1 MALAPEQKNP
11 LELVR
16 GWRGKIS
23 ARTGI
28 TNFSADSATRALMDV
43 LAQEFVQTR
52 QAQLDSYYSGQLSR
66 ATGAQ
71 LDTIGEDLGLPRL
84 QPTFASSSAAEQN
97 HAFYVDSG
105 TFGDINGGFDIVIPQ
120 GTEVFSDEKENELG
134 VRVRYILAA
143 SVTLD
148 ASDTIGYVPIKAM
161 SAGPSYN
168 VGPSVLRNHN
178 FTDYSSSGSSTLK
191 CLNFFA
197 ILNGRSQESDDRY
210 RFRLSRNYDRLV
222 SRNDSRILLNALQ
235 VPGVLDT
242 KVVPGYFGI
251 GTAGVVVLGPDYE
264 TSNNLLSAVQAQLDT
279 MAVPGLRAIT
289 SAATKVQVDFQM
301 QLSTT
306 RELSTAT
313 KRQLEA
319 DLRRVLKNALRSVQ
333 IGTSITLRELET
345 SVFEN
350 ARSVLKMGRREGSD
364 VRMFKNV
371 FLRRGSAV
379 GIMSEREQ
387 LLATSINLEPTE
399 FLDIG
404 TVEFSYQ

>member
-1 MALAPEQKNP
+1 M
-11 LELVR
+11 
-16 GWRGKIS
+16 
-23 ARTGI
+23 
-28 TNFSADSATRALMDV
+28 
-43 LAQEFVQTR
+43 
-52 QAQLDSYYSGQLSR
+52 
-66 ATGAQ
+66 
-71 LDTIGEDLGLPRL
+71 
-84 QPTFASSSAAEQN
+84 
-97 HAFYVDSG
+97 
-105 TFGDINGGFDIVIPQ
+105 
-120 GTEVFSDEKENELG
+120 
-134 VRVRYILAA
+134 
-143 SVTLD
+143 
-148 ASDTIGYVPIKAM
+148 
-161 SAGPSYN
+161 
-168 VGPSVLRNHN
+168 
-178 FTDYSSSGSSTLK
+178 
-191 CLNFFA
+191 
-197 ILNGRSQESDDRY
+197 
-210 RFRLSRNYDRLV
+210 
-222 SRNDSRILLNALQ
+222 
-235 VPGVLDT
+235 
-242 KVVPGYFGI
+242 VPGYFGI

-279 MAVPGLRAIT
+279 MAVPGLRAI
-289 SAATKVQVDFQM
+289 SLAATKVQVDFEM